1 MQAGLIGCL
10 LLALLACRL
19 GTRRCRLC
27 IERGRQHDFP
37 IVDLAQ
43 MKTVGTIPVGQRPRG
58 IAVTK
63 DGKHILVCAGD
74 DNTIQIVDA
83 ATRDIV
89 GTLPSGPDPET
100 FALSPAGDLLYIAN
114 DSMRW

>member
-1 MQAGLIGCL
+1 MQAGLIGYL
-10 LLALLACRL
+10 LLALLVA
-19 GTRRCRLC
+19 GSAFADVAYVSNEADNT
-27 IERGRQHDFP
+27 IS

-63 DGKHILVCAGD
+63 DGKHILVCVGD

-83 ATRDIV
+83 ATHDIV

-100 FALSPAGDLLYIAN
+100 FALAPPAIC
-114 DSMRW
+114 STSRTRTTRW